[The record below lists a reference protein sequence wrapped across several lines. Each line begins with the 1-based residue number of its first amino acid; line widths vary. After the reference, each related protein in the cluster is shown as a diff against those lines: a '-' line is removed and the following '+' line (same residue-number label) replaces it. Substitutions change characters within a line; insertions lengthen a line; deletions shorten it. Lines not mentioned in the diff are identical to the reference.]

1 MKNKILTILLS
12 VGLAVALWLYVVT
25 VVSPNSDKHYYNI
38 PITIQSEIVLQE
50 RGLMITNRELP
61 TVSLHLEGNR
71 TDLNKLNSSNITV
84 SVDVS
89 RIGEAG
95 THNLVV
101 VPSYPGD
108 VPNNAITVLSR
119 NPGSITLQIEER
131 ISKTVPVEI
140 RYTGALP
147 TNFMADKEN
156 KGLDYE
162 SIVITGPKSVIDQ
175 ITVANIDVNL
185 EGRTE
190 SISEQYRFS
199 LCNSA
204 DEPVDAALVTAN
216 VETVKLTLKIL
227 QLKEISLKV
236 NAINGGGANDKNT
249 EITVAPGKILV
260 SGSKVLL
267 DSLDSL
273 VLDTINLA
281 EITEDQ
287 ILVKKIKLPEGVN
300 NETGVDEVEVTIKL
314 PQLST
319 KSFTVTS
326 IQAINVPAGMA
337 ADLITQ
343 MLTVTLRGP
352 QASLNKINPADILI
366 TGDFSDE
373 QIGSAT
379 VKAVV
384 TVNSS
389 DVGAIG
395 VYNVSANLR
404 NAS

>member
-1 MKNKILTILLS
+1 M
-12 VGLAVALWLYVVT
+12 
-25 VVSPNSDKHYYNI
+25 
-38 PITIQSEIVLQE
+38 
-50 RGLMITNRELP
+50 
-61 TVSLHLEGNR
+61 
-71 TDLNKLNSSNITV
+71 
-84 SVDVS
+84 
-89 RIGEAG
+89 
-95 THNLVV
+95 
-101 VPSYPGD
+101 
-108 VPNNAITVLSR
+108 
-119 NPGSITLQIEER
+119 
-131 ISKTVPVEI
+131 
-140 RYTGALP
+140 
-147 TNFMADKEN
+147 
-156 KGLDYE
+156 
-162 SIVITGPKSVIDQ
+162 
-175 ITVANIDVNL
+175 
-185 EGRTE
+185 
-190 SISEQYRFS
+190 
-199 LCNSA
+199 
-204 DEPVDAALVTAN
+204 TAN